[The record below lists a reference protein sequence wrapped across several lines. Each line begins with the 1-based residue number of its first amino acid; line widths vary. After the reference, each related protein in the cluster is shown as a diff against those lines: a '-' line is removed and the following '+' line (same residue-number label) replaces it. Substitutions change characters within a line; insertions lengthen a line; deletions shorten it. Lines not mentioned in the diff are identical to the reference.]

1 MVACY
6 VGHWSGLGAWSARP
20 RTVGQLGLETEA
32 DFLQHLLEMIVM
44 LEQIARVMF
53 WLCVGEIAARSGL
66 LPLPAPVT
74 GLILLYAELAVRGKL
89 PEDLGVLAD
98 RLLQFLGMLFVP
110 AGVGVIA
117 YLNILKAE
125 ALPIFAAVIGG
136 TAITLFVT
144 MVVVNRLGIA
154 IAKGQDQQPD
164 RIEGA
169 VRDVNS

>member
-1 MVACY
+1 
-6 VGHWSGLGAWSARP
+6 
-20 RTVGQLGLETEA
+20 LGLETEA

>member
-1 MVACY
+1 V
-6 VGHWSGLGAWSARP
+6 
-20 RTVGQLGLETEA
+20 RTVGQLVPETEA
-32 DFLQHLLEMIVM
+32 DFLQDLLEMIVM

-89 PEDLGVLAD
+89 PDDLGVLAD

-144 MVVVNRLGIA
+144 MVVVSRLGIA
-154 IAKGQDQQPD
+154 IAKGQDQQLD

>member
-1 MVACY
+1 
-6 VGHWSGLGAWSARP
+6 
-20 RTVGQLGLETEA
+20 
-32 DFLQHLLEMIVM
+32 M

-53 WLCVGEIAARSGL
+53 WLSVGEIAARSGL

-89 PEDLGVLAD
+89 PDDLGVLAD

-117 YLNILKAE
+117 HLDILKAE
-125 ALPIFAAVIGG
+125 ALPILAAVIGG
-136 TAITLFVT
+136 TTITLLVT
-144 MVVVNRLGIA
+144 MVVANRLDIA
-154 IAKGQDQQPD
+154 IAGSKIQKPRQPG
-164 RIEGA
+164 GA

>member
-1 MVACY
+1 M
-6 VGHWSGLGAWSARP
+6 

-32 DFLQHLLEMIVM
+32 DFLQDLLEMIVM

-74 GLILLYAELAVRGKL
+74 GMILLYAELAVRGKL
-89 PEDLGVLAD
+89 PDDLGVLAD

-144 MVVVNRLGIA
+144 MVVVSRLGIA

>member
-1 MVACY
+1 
-6 VGHWSGLGAWSARP
+6 
-20 RTVGQLGLETEA
+20 
-32 DFLQHLLEMIVM
+32 M

-74 GLILLYAELAVRGKL
+74 GLVLLYAELAFRGKL
-89 PEDLGVLAD
+89 PDDLGVLAD

-117 YLNILKAE
+117 YLDVLKAE
-125 ALPIFAAVIGG
+125 ALPILAAVIGG

-144 MVVVNRLGIA
+144 MVVANRLGIA
-154 IAKGQDQQPD
+154 IAKGKDRQLD

>member
-1 MVACY
+1 M
-6 VGHWSGLGAWSARP
+6 
-20 RTVGQLGLETEA
+20 RTVGPLGLDNEA
-32 DFLQHLLEMIVM
+32 DFLQDLSEMIVM

-53 WLCVGEIAARSGL
+53 WLCVGEIAAKSGL

-74 GLILLYAELAVRGKL
+74 GLILLYTELTVRGKL
-89 PEDLGVLAD
+89 PDNLSVLAD
-98 RLLQFLGMLFVP
+98 RFLQFLGMLFVP

-117 YLNILKAE
+117 HLNILRAE

-144 MVVVNRLGIA
+144 MVVASRLGIA
-154 IAKGQDQQPD
+154 IAKGQGQQPD

-169 VRDVNS
+169 VGDVNS